1 MSARSPGIRLSL
13 SPFTAPRSSSPACF
27 ALRSFRNQ
35 HGVPLSVCKKK
46 LSQQL
51 LCEFPFAFL
60 RPPESFHASERISA
74 PPSSSLSSASACS
87 SSPLTQKRL
96 SPPLSVCTKPLTQ
109 QLLCDVPNAFP
120 RLQGLDHTS
129 AKMSAPASRSSV
141 VVCSSS
147 SLTQKRLSPPLS
159 VCTKPLTQQLL
170 CDVPNAFPRLQELD
184 HTSAKTSAPSRFL
197 SSFLACIASS
207 LIQRRIGS
215 PLSVC
220 TKPLTQQLPCDVP
233 FTFHGF
239 QESTQASVIAG
250 PAATYFPLY
259 FYFSCTL

>member
-13 SPFTAPRSSSPACF
+13 SRFTAPRSSSPACF
-27 ALRSFRNQ
+27 ALPSFRNQ

-87 SSPLTQKRL
+87 SSP
-96 SPPLSVCTKPLTQ
+96 
-109 QLLCDVPNAFP
+109 
-120 RLQGLDHTS
+120 
-129 AKMSAPASRSSV
+129 
-141 VVCSSS
+141 
-147 SLTQKRLSPPLS
+147 LTQKRLSPPLS

-250 PAATYFPLY
+250 PAATCFPLH

>member
-60 RPPESFHASERISA
+60 RPPKSFHASERISA
-74 PPSSSLSSASACS
+74 PPSSSASACS
-87 SSPLTQKRL
+87 SSP
-96 SPPLSVCTKPLTQ
+96 
-109 QLLCDVPNAFP
+109 
-120 RLQGLDHTS
+120 
-129 AKMSAPASRSSV
+129 
-141 VVCSSS
+141 
-147 SLTQKRLSPPLS
+147 LTQKRLSPPLS

-207 LIQRRIGS
+207 LIQRKIGS

-220 TKPLTQQLPCDVP
+220 TKPLTQQLPCDVS